1 MFQFSREM
9 PIFLEIWDIWMSITR
24 WNNQRF
30 VNDRLYRCG
39 LVIFALHGNWIKVMW
54 QNDIY
59 VCKKVRKDR
68 MSSRGKFSNANRSLR
83 IDFLLLPCH
92 HAVEQSFFRVNLKK
106 EQVTINFSTLDGL
119 RSHTNIISSF
129 FLVSFKRDSVYVI
142 YNKFAQLIVTAL
154 SKESPHHSATHHCNN
169 YCKYKMNINKSQCYL
184 LLIYPFLKENMFAI
198 ILNKKSNKIYWIRW
212 YRKIILNNI
221 RRLKFIRLRSSIV

>member
-1 MFQFSREM
+1 MCNAFFRLYVVSTCNDACVFSHDFSLARRQIDNVILANKYFNFQGKCRIS
-9 PIFLEIWDIWMSITR
+9 LEIWDIWTSITR

-39 LVIFALHGNWIKVMW
+39 LVTFALHGNWIKVMW

-59 VCKKVRKDR
+59 VLRKKVQKDR
-68 MSSRGKFSNANRSLR
+68 ISSRGKFSNVNNRSLWISIFSYYR
-83 IDFLLLPCH
+83 VIMPLDKVF
-92 HAVEQSFFRVNLKK
+92 FFRVNLKK
-106 EQVTINFSTLDGL
+106 EQITINFSTLDGL

-169 YCKYKMNINKSQCYL
+169 YIRKYKMNNKQIS
-184 LLIYPFLKENMFAI
+184 I
-198 ILNKKSNKIYWIRW
+198 IC
-212 YRKIILNNI
+212 
-221 RRLKFIRLRSSIV
+221 